1 MTILK
6 FLLLERALCQRI
18 RPVATCAI
26 MMAAT
31 IAGQAAAAE
40 SGLYNDKVTHKTGHY
55 QISPP
60 GGVGPEGVL
69 VYFHGSGEGSTY
81 AAHMDL
87 LARLAKPFNLAVVA
101 LQAPDQQNSW
111 AADLPRTG
119 AVNRLYVHSLLDKV
133 VYGVHPTWSRQRT
146 VFVGFSAG
154 STFLSG
160 DFLPD
165 EVDHYHGGAVLLCGG
180 GSPLVPSTQNTASL
194 NATVRS
200 NFRLYYV
207 IQTGDFLYAQ
217 TTAAMKEWKRRGL
230 NVAGESPVGT
240 GHCGFD
246 VGKAL
251 ASGLR
256 YVFTP

>member
-1 MTILK
+1 
-6 FLLLERALCQRI
+6 
-18 RPVATCAI
+18 VVTCAI
-26 MMAAT
+26 VMAAT
-31 IAGQAAAAE
+31 VARQATAAE
-40 SGLYNDKVTHKTGHY
+40 TGLYNDKTTHKTGHY
-55 QISPP
+55 QISQPR
-60 GGVGPEGVL
+60 GVGPEGVL
-69 VYFHGSGEGSTY
+69 VYFHGSGGGPTY
-81 AAHMDL
+81 AAQMDL
-87 LARLAKPFNLAVVA
+87 LVRLAKPFNLAVVA

-111 AADLPRTG
+111 AADLPRIG

-133 VYGVHPTWSRQRT
+133 VYAAHPTWSKHRT

-165 EVDHYHGGAVLLCGG
+165 EIDNYHGGAVLLCGG
-180 GSPLVPSTQNTASL
+180 GSPLVSTTQNTASL
-194 NATVRS
+194 NANVRS

-217 TTAAMKEWKRRGL
+217 TTAAMNEWKRRGL
-230 NVAGESPVGT
+230 SVAGESPVGA

-251 ASGLR
+251 ESGLR
-256 YVFTP
+256 YMFTP